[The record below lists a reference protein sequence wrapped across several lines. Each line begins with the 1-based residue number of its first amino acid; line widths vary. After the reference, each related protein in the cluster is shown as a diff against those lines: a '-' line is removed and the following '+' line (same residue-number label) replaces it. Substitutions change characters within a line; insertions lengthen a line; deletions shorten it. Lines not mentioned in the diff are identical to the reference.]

1 MQNKKS
7 NSKRLLTTAL
17 AFLIVI
23 SAASA
28 SIMSGCGNSEDTKET
43 SVVNGTQIETQVVE
57 FTEYAT
63 DENGNTI
70 AATESNDSSDNS
82 SKADGNSSSSKASSN
97 SGNSSSSKTSSNSNN
112 SSSSKTSS
120 SSSSK
125 TSSNNNATHSST
137 KVCTVDGTKYYVGD
151 TVTCTYNLTSPAKLV
166 NYQAYISFDKKY
178 LKVTSAKLSKPA
190 SASGI
195 INYANG
201 DGIVNFN
208 GSNISGGYDYTKGGE
223 FLVVQ
228 YEVLAEGST
237 KTTFNWEVACDFADD
252 TKDYVKNGK
261 PASGLKATQ
270 KLS

>member
-17 AFLIVI
+17 AFLIVV

-28 SIMSGCGNSEDTKET
+28 SIMTGCGSSEDTKET
-43 SVVNGTQIETQVVE
+43 SVVTETQIETKIVE
-57 FTEYAT
+57 FTQTVT
-63 DENGNTI
+63 DENGSTV
-70 AATESNDSSDNS
+70 AATDANDSSDSS
-82 SKADGNSSSSKASSN
+82 SKADGSSSKSSSS
-97 SGNSSSSKTSSNSNN
+97 

-120 SSSSK
+120 SSKSDNSSSSK
-125 TSSNNNATHSST
+125 SSGSSSSKSSSSNNATHSST

-151 TVTCTYNLTSPAKLV
+151 TVTCTYNLTSPAKLI
-166 NYQAYISFDKKY
+166 NYQAFISFDKKY
-178 LKVTSAKLSKPA
+178 LKVKDAKLSKPA

-195 INYANG
+195 VNFQNG
-201 DGIVNFN
+201 KGIINFN
-208 GSNISGGYDYTKGGE
+208 GSNISSGYDYTKGGE
-223 FLVVQ
+223 FLVVT

-252 TKDYVKNGK
+252 TKNYVSNGK
-261 PASGLKATQ
+261 PASGLKISQ